1 MNMTQKAGLLLPLL
15 MVILLTL
22 LWGCDLENTKTA
34 KSDGV
39 WVFLT
44 LRYES
49 NDGFQFNYYYGEMNK
64 KLYNKIANNLITKG
78 FFKLNKV
85 RYWNN
90 DDKLELYADDVYSGN
105 MVFRIEDI
113 RKLNELKDDPVLTN
127 IYEELSE
134 TAKSLRDSTQ
144 VEENLNF
151 NDTE

>member
-1 MNMTQKAGLLLPLL
+1 MTKKTGLLLPLL
-15 MVILLTL
+15 IVILLTL

-64 KLYNKIANNLITKG
+64 KLYNKIASNLITKG

-113 RKLNELKDDPVLTN
+113 RKLNELNDDPVLTN

-134 TAKSLRDSTQ
+134 TAQALRDSTQ

-151 NDTE
+151 EENSEP